1 MRQKMDIRKK
11 KRKRD
16 SIIIIKKKKGSI
28 TLSSEFDKKQ
38 AYDFSHVIEWRRR

>member
-11 KRKRD
+11 KEKETLI
-16 SIIIIKKKKGSI
+16 IIIIKKKESI
-28 TLSSEFDKKQ
+28 TLSSKFDKKQ